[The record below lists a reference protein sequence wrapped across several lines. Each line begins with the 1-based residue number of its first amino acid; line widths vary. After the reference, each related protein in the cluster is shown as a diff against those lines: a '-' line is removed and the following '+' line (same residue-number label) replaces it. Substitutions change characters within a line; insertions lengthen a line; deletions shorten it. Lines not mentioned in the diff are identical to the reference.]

1 VVKVLVSKTG
11 ARLVIASD
19 DHCPPHVHARHREEG
34 WVVRLWFSF
43 ASNAAGVLDIAP
55 TDAAVRQRQLNQ
67 MLDEVAANVNACR
80 KIWWEGK
87 TTTCLE
93 NKWLERAGPQ
103 EMTLLDRR
111 QTGAR
116 QVRAARYD
124 VQTCKTFLIFLDGT
138 EDSIESG
145 DAK

>member
-1 VVKVLVSKTG
+1 
-11 ARLVIASD
+11 
-19 DHCPPHVHARHREEG
+19 
-34 WVVRLWFSF
+34 
-43 ASNAAGVLDIAP
+43 
-55 TDAAVRQRQLNQ
+55 